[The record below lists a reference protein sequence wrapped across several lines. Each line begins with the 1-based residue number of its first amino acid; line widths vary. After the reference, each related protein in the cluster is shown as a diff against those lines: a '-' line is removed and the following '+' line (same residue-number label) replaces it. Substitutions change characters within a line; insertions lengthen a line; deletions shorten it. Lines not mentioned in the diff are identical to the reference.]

1 MSKLSFLAGAAVG
14 YVLGARA
21 GKERYEQIKVQANK
35 IWSSEPVQ
43 TKVSQATDAAK
54 TKAAPFVADVVSD
67 AAKTTANKLREVR
80 GGSDGANRDDE
91 DLPAGIHR
99 GTDGK
104 LHAEHNW
111 GPGPGKLP

>member
-21 GKERYEQIKVQANK
+21 GRERYEQIATQANK
-35 IWSSEPVQ
+35 IWSSDPVQ

-54 TKAAPFVADVVSD
+54 TKAAPFVADLVSD
-67 AAKTTANKLREVR
+67 AAKSTAQKLRDVR
-80 GGSDGANRDDE
+80 SGGDSTDTDE
-91 DLPAGIHR
+91 DLPPTLHR

-104 LHAEHNW
+104 LHAEHHF

>member
-21 GKERYEQIKVQANK
+21 GTQRYEQIKTQANK
-35 IWSSEPVQ
+35 VWSSEPVQ

-67 AAKTTANKLREVR
+67 AAKATASKLRDVKDSV
-80 GGSDGANRDDE
+80 GGEKDE
-91 DLPAGIHR
+91 DLPPTLHR

-104 LHAEHNW
+104 LHPEHNF

>member
-21 GKERYEQIKVQANK
+21 GRDRYEQIKTQANS
-35 IWSSEPVQ
+35 IWSSDPVQ
-43 TKVSQATDAAK
+43 AKVSQATDAAK
-54 TKAAPFVADVVSD
+54 TKAAPFVADLVSD
-67 AAKTTANKLREVR
+67 AAKSTAQKLRDVR
-80 GGSDGANRDDE
+80 SGSSDE
-91 DLPAGIHR
+91 PQDEHLPPTLHR

-104 LHAEHNW
+104 LHPEHHF